1 MVSLHK
7 NCIRKCN
14 FNVCLFQKQIKKT
27 QKTKKKTLCKMTL
40 EHNQHEV
47 KSKST
52 K

>member
-1 MVSLHK
+1 MYVPSRNKLK
-7 NCIRKCN
+7 KPK
-14 FNVCLFQKQIKKT
+14 KQ
-27 QKTKKKTLCKMTL
+27 KKKTLCKMTL